1 MRRYR
6 VVKGYKGCT
15 LFEVER
21 YTDLIKAKKCFEMI
35 KKNTYGYG
43 EGWTLITQIR
53 CYYDDKDDINNDGYL
68 EEEEII
74 CSYEHRDYFY

>member
-35 KKNTYGYG
+35 KKILMGTARVG
-43 EGWTLITQIR
+43 L
-53 CYYDDKDDINNDGYL
+53 
-68 EEEEII
+68 
-74 CSYEHRDYFY
+74 